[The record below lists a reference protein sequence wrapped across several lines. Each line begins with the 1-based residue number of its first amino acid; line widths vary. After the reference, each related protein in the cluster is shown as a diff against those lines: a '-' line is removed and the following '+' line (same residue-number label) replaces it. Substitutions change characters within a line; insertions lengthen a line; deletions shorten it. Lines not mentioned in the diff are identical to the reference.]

1 MRLAFGS
8 GLLLAAMVIAGCA
21 AIGGPTSAPALTTSP
36 APTAASVSLAPT
48 PPSTPAASPA
58 TLTIEQGVEADGPG
72 NSITEA
78 LAYRG
83 SDSQLVNGTL
93 LRDANGRIWLCET
106 VVESPPQCPEP
117 RLLVTNWA
125 PAPDDGTFVS
135 GPGLHVADGARWVER
150 VQLYGFVRP
159 GAPG

>member
-48 PPSTPAASPA
+48 PPPTPAASPA

-72 NSITEA
+72 SSVSEA
-78 LAYRG
+78 MAYTG
-83 SDSQLVNGTL
+83 NVPQLVNGTL
-93 LRDANGRIWLCET
+93 LKDADGSVWLCEALT
-106 VVESPPQCPEP
+106 KSSPPTCAEP
-117 RLLVTNWA
+117 RLIVLNMA
-125 PAPDDGTFVS
+125 AEDQAFVNS
-135 GPGLHVADGARWVER
+135 QGLHVAGAVRWVER
-150 VQLYGFVRP
+150 VQLFGFVRP